1 MELLNPLEAALAQLS
16 TNYDLIGSEV
26 ARTQPSVKAAFRTAS
41 IKSFEYAYELSVRL
55 IRRRL
60 QTTASIPQEIDSMD
74 FKPLMRTAAE
84 KGLIDDPVAWFLY
97 RDKRNIT
104 SHTYDETKA
113 MDVVSVLPEFLQ
125 SAYVLLEALKAP
137 VDAPR

>member
-1 MELLNPLEAALAQLS
+1 MEILNPLESALAQLQ
-16 TNYDLIGSEV
+16 TNYDLIGSTT
-26 ARTQPSVKAAFRTAS
+26 AQTDPKIKAAFRTAS
-41 IKSFEYAYELSVRL
+41 IKSFEYAYELSIKL

-60 QTTASIPQEIDSMD
+60 ERTSASPQDIEGMD

-84 KGLIDDPVAWFLY
+84 KGLLDEPAAWFLY

-113 MDVVSVLPEFLQ
+113 LDVVSVVPEFLV
-125 SAYVLLEALKAP
+125 SAGKLLAALKAP
-137 VDAPR
+137 GHAS

>member
-1 MELLNPLEAALAQLS
+1 MNIVNPLESALAQLK
-16 TNYDLIGSEV
+16 TNYDLIGSDV
-26 ARTQPSVKAAFRTAS
+26 ARDQPKVKAAFRTAS
-41 IKSFEYAYELSVRL
+41 IKSFEYAYELSIRL

-60 QTTASIPQEIDSMD
+60 ESSASTAQEIEGMD

-84 KGLIDDPVAWFLY
+84 KGLVDDPVAWFLY
-97 RDKRNIT
+97 REKRNIT

-125 SAYVLLEALKAP
+125 SAYLLLTALKAP
-137 VDAPR
+137 VNAPG